1 MTEASAAHQFAA
13 LRAPDVGRRCGP
25 RAVLVQ
31 PLGAIEQHGD
41 HLPLNTDLIVASAAC
56 EAVAQAHGEELDL
69 WLLPPLAYTRSV
81 EHTWRAG
88 TVALSTETMLAVLD
102 DVGEC
107 LAQTGAR
114 RLAFV
119 NGHGGNTAILNAAC
133 RDIRLRHGLM
143 TFLLHPFLP
152 PDHGGASADG
162 ELGMGIH
169 GGHVETSVMLHLA
182 PELVEMASARRHV
195 PEALANNR
203 HVRFG
208 GDVAFG
214 WLSND
219 FGPSGLIGDPTGASA
234 DAGRQMFE
242 TIVRNLGDQL
252 AEVAAFDFEAYQA

>member
-1 MTEASAAHQFAA
+1 MTARQFAS
-13 LRAPDVGRRCGP
+13 LRAPEVGRRLGP
-25 RAVLVQ
+25 QSVLVQ
-31 PLGAIEQHGD
+31 PLGAVEQHGD
-41 HLPLNTDLIVASAAC
+41 HLPLNTDLIVATRAS
-56 EAVAQAHGEELDL
+56 EAVLDARGDDLDL

-81 EHTWRAG
+81 EHTWCAG

-102 DVGEC
+102 DLGEC
-107 LAQTGAR
+107 LARTPAR

-119 NGHGGNTAILNAAC
+119 NAHGGNTAILNAAC

-152 PDHGGASADG
+152 ADHGGSGSAAG
-162 ELGMGIH
+162 EKGMGIH
-169 GGHVETSVMLHLA
+169 GGYEETSVVLHLA
-182 PELVEMASARRHV
+182 PELADMATARRHV
-195 PEALANNR
+195 PERLADNR

-208 GDVAFG
+208 GGVSFG

-234 DAGRQMFE
+234 EAGQQMFE
-242 TIVRNLGDQL
+242 TVVRTLGEQL